1 MYKSVWLKIFRPWI
15 FLFSCIKRNTISRT
29 RTNKYADIGSPC
41 LVPLS
46 SLKYCVVKPPLIT
59 QDSWL
64 LSKTLIH
71 FKKFFPKPYFSN
83 TEIRK
88 AWLTESNAFSISM
101 VSKIP
106 FSLDRSVIS
115 KMSEMSLP
123 LSLIIYLVRIS
134 MTLAL

>member
-1 MYKSVWLKIFRPWI
+1 MNKNVLLKISRPWM
-15 FLFSCIKRNTISRT
+15 FLFACIKRNTISRT
-29 RTNKYADIGSPC
+29 STNKYADTGSPC

-64 LSKTLIH
+64 FNNTLIH
-71 FKKFFPKPYFSN
+71 FKKFCPKTYLSLL

-88 AWLTESNAFSISM
+88 TWLTESNAFSISI

-106 FSLDRSVIS
+106 FNLDMSVIS
-115 KMSEMSLP
+115 KISEINLP
-123 LSLIIYLVRIS
+123 LSLNILPS
-134 MTLAL
+134 T